1 MERIKGEE
9 LGQMISEW
17 QNMYPHDNEK
27 GLIEKITDDH
37 RYLQQ
42 EHFKFMLKC
51 MRVWAERYAEG
62 RYDARN
68 RWACEKSAEIIK
80 LIDA

>member
-9 LGQMISEW
+9 LGKMISEW
-17 QNMYPHDNEK
+17 QNSCSHENEK
-27 GLIEKITDDH
+27 GLIEVITGDH

-51 MRVWAERYAEG
+51 MKVWAERYAEG

-68 RWACEKSAEIIK
+68 EWACKKSAEIIK
-80 LIDA
+80 LMEG